1 MALPMVGF
9 SSLRIA
15 TFPPD
20 MRTDF
25 FNQDAYDLMC
35 CPCDLTLI
43 GQISTAW
50 KNVVGKQSLVVVLL
64 QFIYQNHWIQTMH
77 MYVHYI
83 THKWWGT
90 RIIKIARATIKI
102 ITVCPNNV
110 ESGKIRMVVAKAIFR
125 IYFHKTKY
133 VLGQLRT
140 IVFLSIL
147 TRYER
152 MFFLYVALFA
162 NYWLESLIK
171 GQSLIVFIW

>member
-1 MALPMVGF
+1 MVGF

-64 QFIYQNHWIQTMH
+64 QFIYQNH
-77 MYVHYI
+77 
-83 THKWWGT
+83 
-90 RIIKIARATIKI
+90 
-102 ITVCPNNV
+102 
-110 ESGKIRMVVAKAIFR
+110 
-125 IYFHKTKY
+125 
-133 VLGQLRT
+133 
-140 IVFLSIL
+140 
-147 TRYER
+147 
-152 MFFLYVALFA
+152 
-162 NYWLESLIK
+162 
-171 GQSLIVFIW
+171 